1 MVVVFNPIKRGGLR
15 RLTLGE
21 VYLATTVYGFSIRYN
36 EVWIHRESYLPF
48 NLQAENYAMTPNG
61 ELYFQEGTYQD
72 DISMALIDS
81 QHLFLHEMMHVY
93 QHQRGMWVRTRGA
106 FSWAVDYQYTLDKDK
121 LSDYPM
127 EQQACIVS
135 DNWLLIHYG
144 FYGYNNLYRLKDY
157 NPSEPVRELMA
168 KYQRILRGF
177 PS

>member
-1 MVVVFNPIKRGGLR
+1 MVTVFNPIKRGGLR

-21 VYLATTVYGFSIRYN
+21 LHLATTVYAFSIRYN

-48 NLQAENYAMTPNG
+48 NLQSENYAMTPNG

-72 DISMALIDS
+72 DFSMSPIDS

-93 QHQRGMWVRTRGA
+93 QHQRGMWVRTIGS

-135 DNWLLIHYG
+135 DYWLLINYG
-144 FYGYNNLYRLKDY
+144 FYGHNNLYSLKDY
-157 NPSEPVRELMA
+157 NLSEPVSELIA